1 MKKEIKYYV
10 LIATMIFMAACTS
23 DDNENGNPNDLSG
36 QINEIENMA
45 GSGSWVVAS
54 FIDSGVDETND
65 FNDYVFTFNPEG
77 TIVASNGA
85 NQVEGTWSI
94 TGDDSDSSDDDSMDD
109 SSDDIDFNIFFSA
122 PNDFS
127 ELTEDWEIISITANR
142 MELRHISGG
151 DGSTDTLV
159 FEKN

>member
-1 MKKEIKYYV
+1 
-10 LIATMIFMAACTS
+10 MIFLAACTS
-23 DDNENGNPNDLSG
+23 DDNENSNTNDLSG
-36 QINEIENMA
+36 QITEIENMA
-45 GSGSWVVAS
+45 GSGSWIIAS
-54 FIDSGVDETND
+54 FIDSGTDETND
-65 FNDYVFTFNPEG
+65 FTGYVFTFNQDG
-77 TIVASNGA
+77 TLVANNGT

-127 ELTEDWEIISITANR
+127 ELTEDWDPISITANR
-142 MELRHISGG
+142 MELRDISGG
-151 DGSTDTLV
+151 DGSIDTLV